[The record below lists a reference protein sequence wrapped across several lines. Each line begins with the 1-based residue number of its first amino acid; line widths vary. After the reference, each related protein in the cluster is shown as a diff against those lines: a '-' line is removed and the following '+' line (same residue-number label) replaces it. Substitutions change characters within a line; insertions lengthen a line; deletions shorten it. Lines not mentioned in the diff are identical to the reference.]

1 MPLKPDLPFP
11 KSAGDAIR
19 SKDWNDLVS
28 ETQRLDNAKV
38 NRSGDAITGPLTI
51 AGALSIG
58 TATTNAK
65 LDVAGKLDVTGDLRI
80 NNAKL
85 YLRGGTDTNHGLGWF
100 GPGAMFAG
108 ESVDGPVLFGN
119 SGGALGST
127 LGGQKVA
134 LRWDSNGKVGIGV
147 PVPDFKVDVA
157 GRIRLRQ
164 EPSGSAGLWLH
175 QTTPG
180 EDRAFFG
187 MMSDDTVG
195 LFGNKG
201 ANWALTVDVTHGGVG
216 VRTSPH
222 PSIGLYVSGADKP
235 YGLYVSGGTTYGL
248 YTTGKALIGGDLSVA
263 GKVSDQNIRSSVY
276 ASNRVDTT
284 STGYVDMPNMS
295 MTISAAVS
303 AQFLVMVQIN
313 GVQTTGS
320 ANLRGY
326 FRLLVDGSQWDSTI
340 HEFHNDGWELRGVKL
355 SRLASLAAGA
365 HTISVQWAVTSGGTL
380 TCCWYGDSRQI
391 QVIEL

>member
-28 ETQRLDNAKV
+28 ETQRLDNAKL

-51 AGALSIG
+51 AGALSVG
-58 TATTNAK
+58 TTASNAK

-85 YLRGGTDTNHGLGWF
+85 YLRSGADTNHGLGWF

-119 SGGALGST
+119 SGGALGSS

-134 LRWDSNGKVGIGV
+134 LRWDSNGKVGFGV
-147 PVPDFKVDVA
+147 PAPDFKVDVA

-164 EPSGSAGLWLH
+164 EPSGSAGLWFY
-175 QTTPG
+175 QTTPAD
-180 EDRAFFG
+180 DRAFFG

-201 ANWALTVDVTHGGVG
+201 ANWALTVDVTHGSVG
-216 VRTSPH
+216 VRTSP
-222 PSIGLYVSGADKP
+222 SSNVGLYVSGVNKD
-235 YGLYVSGGTTYGL
+235 YGLYVWGGTSYGL
-248 YTTGKALIGGDLSVA
+248 YTTGKASIGGDLRVA

-276 ASNRVDTT
+276 ASNRLDTT
-284 STGYVDMPNMS
+284 STSYVDMPNMS
-295 MTISAAVS
+295 MTIASPGGS
-303 AQFLVMVQIN
+303 QFLIMVNIN
-313 GVQTTGS
+313 GVQVQGGTTIG
-320 ANLRGY
+320 AY
-326 FRLLVDGSQWDSTI
+326 FRLLVDGTQWDMTR
-340 HEFHNDGWELRGVKL
+340 HEFNHNGWELRGVHL
-355 SRLASLAAGA
+355 SRLLSLAAGS
-365 HTISVQWAVTSGGTL
+365 HTISVQWAVTSGTL
-380 TCCWYGDSRQI
+380 TCCWYGDGRQI